1 MSKIVI
7 IGAGAMGSAFALPCL
22 DNNHDINIVGTHL
35 ENEFIDNLKK
45 NNNLHLGLNVQIPKE
60 IKLFKFDK
68 FDELLKSNVDLIVL
82 GISSKGIEWVSDQLS
97 RIYKDSR
104 TPKLL
109 MLTKGLSIHNNHYEL
124 LVDKLER
131 LLTERKITNVNISAV
146 GGPCLAAGLANRVH
160 SSVVI
165 ANKDIHVAKQIADML
180 NTNYYHTSHSDDLN
194 GVEVSAA
201 IKNIFSMAVGAAK
214 GLCSQNISNE
224 VREKNYLNTASAL
237 VKQSIYEMEIFVQ
250 HLKGKKET
258 VKGLAGLGDLY
269 VSSGGGR
276 NAKMGSY
283 IGEGLTFSEAKK
295 TKMEKVT
302 VEGADLALEIGSKVN
317 EDFSRRD
324 LPLMLGMINAIINDK
339 KLETRTFDLS
349 TGDFVMFPSSLF
361 HRTTPFSSSKKRVCF
376 AFDLAPDEL
385 IS

>member
-1 MSKIVI
+1 
-7 IGAGAMGSAFALPCL
+7 MGSAFALPCL

-35 ENEFIDNLKK
+35 ENDFIDNLK
-45 NNNLHLGLNVQIPKE
+45 NNNNFHPGLNAQIPDG
-60 IKLFKFDK
+60 IKIFKFVK

-82 GISSKGIEWVSDQLS
+82 GISSKGIEWASDQIS
-97 RIYKDSR
+97 RIYKDSKI
-104 TPKLL
+104 PKLL
-109 MLTKGLSIHNNHYEL
+109 MLTKGLNIYENKYEL

-131 LLTERKITNVNISAV
+131 LLSSKNKNELNISAV

-165 ANKDIHVAKQIADML
+165 ANKELKTAKQIADML
-180 NTNYYHTSHSDDLN
+180 NTDYYHTSHSDDLN

-214 GLCSQNISNE
+214 GLCSNNISDD

-237 VKQSIYEMEIFVQ
+237 IKQSIHEMEIFVD

-283 IGEGLTFSEAKK
+283 IGEGMTFSEAKK
-295 TKMEKVT
+295 NKMEKVT
-302 VEGADLALEIGSKVN
+302 VEGADLAIEIAKKVN
-317 EDFSRRD
+317 KDFD
-324 LPLMLGMINAIINDK
+324 KKKLPLMIGMINAIVEDK
-339 KLETRTFDLS
+339 KLELDWESFR
-349 TGDFVMFPSSLF
+349 
-361 HRTTPFSSSKKRVCF
+361 
-376 AFDLAPDEL
+376 
-385 IS
+385 

>member
-1 MSKIVI
+1 MSKIVV

-22 DNNHDINIVGTHL
+22 DNNHDVNIVGTHL
-35 ENEFIDNLKK
+35 ENDFIDHIKK
-45 NNNLHLGLNVQIPKE
+45 NKNIHPGLNTHIPDQVK
-60 IKLFKFDK
+60 IFKFERSGD
-68 FDELLKSNVDLIVL
+68 LLNSNVDLIVL
-82 GISSKGIEWVSDQLS
+82 GISSKGIEWVADQLS
-97 RIYKDSR
+97 RLFKGKNL
-104 TPKLL
+104 PNLL
-109 MLTKGLSIHNNHYEL
+109 MLTKGLSIYKNNYEL

-131 LLTERKITNVNISAV
+131 LLVDKGITNTNVSAV
-146 GGPCLAAGLANRVH
+146 GGPCLATGLANKVH

-165 ANKDIHVAKQIADML
+165 ANKDINIAKKIANML
-180 NTNYYHTSHSDDLN
+180 NTNYYHTSYSDDLN

-214 GLCSQNISNE
+214 GLCSKNISDE

-237 VKQSIYEMEIFVQ
+237 IKQSIHEMEIFVE

-302 VEGADLALEIGSKVN
+302 VEGADLAKEIAKKVN
-317 EDFSRRD
+317 EDFD
-324 LPLMLGMINAIINDK
+324 QKKLPLMLGMINAIVDDK
-339 KLETRTFDLS
+339 KLELDWESFR
-349 TGDFVMFPSSLF
+349 
-361 HRTTPFSSSKKRVCF
+361 
-376 AFDLAPDEL
+376 
-385 IS
+385 

>member
-22 DNNHDINIVGTHL
+22 DNNHDINIIGTHL
-35 ENEFIDNLKK
+35 ENDFIDNLQKK
-45 NNNLHLGLNVQIPKE
+45 YNLHPGLNTKIPQE
-60 IKLFKFDK
+60 IKIFKFEK
-68 FDELLKSNVDLIVL
+68 FDELLKSNIDLIVL
-82 GISSKGIEWVSDQLS
+82 GISSKGIEWVSDQIS
-97 RIYKDSR
+97 RIYKNKI
-104 TPKLL
+104 PNLL
-109 MLTKGLSIHNNHYEL
+109 MLTKGLSIYENKYEL

-131 LLTERKITNVNISAV
+131 LLSSKGKENINISAV
-146 GGPCLAAGLANRVH
+146 GGPCLAAGLANKVH

-165 ANKDIHVAKQIADML
+165 ANKDIKIAKKIADML
-180 NTNYYHTSHSDDLN
+180 NTNYYHTSYSSDLN

-214 GLCSQNISNE
+214 GLCSNNISDE

-237 VKQSIYEMEIFVQ
+237 IKQSIYEMEIFVDF
-250 HLKGKKET
+250 LKGKKET

-295 TKMEKVT
+295 TKMENIT
-302 VEGADLALEIGSKVN
+302 VEGADLAKEIAKKVN
-317 EDFSRRD
+317 EDFD
-324 LPLMLGMINAIINDK
+324 EKKLPLMLAMINAIVDNK
-339 KLETRTFDLS
+339 KLELNWE
-349 TGDFVMFPSSLF
+349 
-361 HRTTPFSSSKKRVCF
+361 
-376 AFDLAPDEL
+376 AFR
-385 IS
+385 

>member
-35 ENEFIDNLKK
+35 ENDFIDILK
-45 NNNLHLGLNVQIPKE
+45 NNNNIHPGLKTKIPSE
-60 IKLFKFDK
+60 IKIFKFEMFDK
-68 FDELLKSNVDLIVL
+68 LLSSNVDMIVL

-97 RIYKDSR
+97 GLYKSKKI
-104 TPKLL
+104 PKLL
-109 MLTKGLSIHNNHYEL
+109 MLTKGLSIHNNQYEL

-131 LLTERKITNVNISAV
+131 LLAERGISEVDISAV

-165 ANKDIHVAKQIADML
+165 ANRDIRTAKQIAEML
-180 NTNYYHTSHSDDLN
+180 NTNYYHTSHSSDLN

-214 GLCSQNISNE
+214 GLCSKNISEE

-237 VKQSIYEMEIFVQ
+237 IKQSIHEMEIFVEF
-250 HLKGKKET
+250 LNGKKDT

-283 IGEGLTFSEAKK
+283 IGQGLTYSEAKK

-302 VEGADLALEIGSKVN
+302 VEGADLANEIAKKVN
-317 EDFSRRD
+317 EDFD
-324 LPLMLGMINAIINDK
+324 QKKLPLMLGMINAIVNDK
-339 KLETRTFDLS
+339 KLEFNWE
-349 TGDFVMFPSSLF
+349 
-361 HRTTPFSSSKKRVCF
+361 
-376 AFDLAPDEL
+376 AFR
-385 IS
+385 